1 MFIFLEQIKT
11 ADVGKTLLRQCTQK
25 TVDEVKIA
33 ELIWFVLKP
42 DQSVVLIYRQYV
54 INWQSELYAQDQ
66 YQQYSR

>member
-1 MFIFLEQIKT
+1 MFSFLEQIKT

-25 TVDEVKIA
+25 TGDEVKIA